1 MKQQAGFSIVMAIF
15 ILVVLS
21 LLGAYMMR
29 LSAVQHTTSSAAVQG
44 VRAYY
49 AAKTGSEWGLAKL
62 VNDNSCVA
70 SSNLT
75 IDVFS
80 VIVSCSNQGV
90 SYNEGDLNSNGL
102 DDDDYYVYLIE
113 SSASYASFSDADYIF
128 RKIRLTVKK

>member
-15 ILVVLS
+15 ILVVVS
-21 LLGAYMMR
+21 LLGAYMVN
-29 LSAVQHTTSSAAVQG
+29 LSSVQHTTSSSAVQG

-49 AAKTGSEWGLAKL
+49 AAKAGSEWGLAKL
-62 VNDNSCVA
+62 VNDNSCIA
-70 SSNLT
+70 SSNLN

-80 VIVSCSNQGV
+80 VTVSCSDQGV

-113 SSASYASFSDADYIF
+113 SSATYSSFAQTDYIY
-128 RKIRLTVKK
+128 RKVRLTVKK